1 MAFTHPRS
9 LKGLFNNGVDSSMM
23 VDKNRLRRTCDLH
36 SLLIAASALSQAH
49 VVPLKSCLEIK
60 RAKNLA
66 PPPPTHKLKKYT
78 SSPSLT
84 KLDEPVSGRLQRLR
98 ESRGEVSEGELEG
111 EESGGEEEPGWQ
123 FFSPGHQPC
132 QHIKHQPG
140 QGDQLPVHRHLAH
153 VGEVDGV
160 GGDRGGGQSEARRKA
175 GESHLVI
182 LGGLAILRWSV
193 VMGWVFHWAVGQC

>member
-1 MAFTHPRS
+1 MIHPRT
-9 LKGLFNNGVDSSMM
+9 LYGFFNDCVDSSMM
-23 VDKNRLRRTCDLH
+23 VDKNRLRRSCDLH
-36 SLLIAASALSQAH
+36 SLLLAASALSQAH
-49 VVPLKSCLEIK
+49 VVPLKSCLEDK
-60 RAKNLA
+60 RAKNPA
-66 PPPPTHKLKKYT
+66 IIAISPHTHTQKHQITIYRTL
-78 SSPSLT
+78 
-84 KLDEPVSGRLQRLR
+84 LDEPVSGRLQRLR
-98 ESRGEVSEGELEG
+98 ESREEVSEGELEG

-140 QGDQLPVHRHLAH
+140 QGDQLPVHRHLAY

-160 GGDRGGGQSEARRKA
+160 GGNRGGGQSEARRKA

-193 VMGWVFHWAVGQC
+193 VKGWVVHWAVGQC

>member
-1 MAFTHPRS
+1 MGPWLVLGTNWNMVKLSMVTNHFQGLIVDNTLQDESLTFDKNVPWLSLLISTMDDKKFQRWYSRVAFTHPRS

-123 FFSPGHQPC
+123 FF
-132 QHIKHQPG
+132 
-140 QGDQLPVHRHLAH
+140 
-153 VGEVDGV
+153 
-160 GGDRGGGQSEARRKA
+160 
-175 GESHLVI
+175 
-182 LGGLAILRWSV
+182 
-193 VMGWVFHWAVGQC
+193 FT